1 MTDPVRALLEEAA
14 GLLREV
20 KTGIPCHRPLDAW
33 GGADCGDCPA
43 CRWGKANRA
52 LLARFDALP
61 CRECQGIAWESA
73 SDSQAVRAVVLCP
86 ACKED
91 R

>member
-1 MTDPVRALLEEAA
+1 MPDPVRALLEDAV

-20 KTGIPCHRPLDAW
+20 
-33 GGADCGDCPA
+33 
-43 CRWGKANRA
+43 GKAESWEGPYCAACGRSTGQGCYPNCPLVA
-52 LLARFDALP
+52 VLARFDALP

-86 ACKED
+86 ACRESTL
-91 R
+91 